1 MNNVIEATEQVVN
14 IYRDNSKSQVIACAK
29 AGDRFVVTEVS
40 DDKQFYYSPYFE
52 GWIDAA
58 NFRVIT
64 ENSTMDAETTYVIKP
79 DSRGVV
85 DISDDDL
92 VTGDTSSV
100 QTNVGTLRAPDILGV
115 FAMPY
120 QFMPTVDRRVSDSGG
135 ADKDGVGRKYM
146 DKIFARANLVYLTPG
161 RQEFM
166 PGASQSRKDSVLGG
180 LTGLALGREPDLSE
194 SGILEGEGRYYS
206 LDPQFS
212 EYFRYVDV
220 ACAATANL
228 IGIGDQRITIGDNT
242 NVKIKDI
249 SWQKALSSNY
259 KGLFGL
265 KDNIVF
271 YMDGFNQVTEGFS
284 NSTRESSLES
294 QVNGFSDTVKEINY
308 IMNNNVK
315 GGTLDKLTGGDSY
328 YDTMSTIQ
336 STVDNFTSGQGVLG
350 AILGNATTVLSGG
363 KLVFPELW
371 SDSDYDRSYSID
383 IKLRSPDADDV
394 SIFLN
399 IIVPY
404 IHLMALTAPR
414 DMDGLANSNGYV
426 APFLVR
432 AFSRSMFSIDMG
444 IITDLS
450 ITKGGEG
457 NWTTGSGLPTSVDV
471 SLTIKDLYKSMYM
484 TKATLNRND
493 SFFTKFIA
501 NDAEMEELMTLAG
514 VQTQGISSER
524 RWDILSAALGQGT
537 RGVVRTPINK
547 IREDISTFLMSRGLY

>member
-1 MNNVIEATEQVVN
+1 M
-14 IYRDNSKSQVIACAK
+14 
-29 AGDRFVVTEVS
+29 
-40 DDKQFYYSPYFE
+40 
-52 GWIDAA
+52 
-58 NFRVIT
+58 
-64 ENSTMDAETTYVIKP
+64 
-79 DSRGVV
+79 
-85 DISDDDL
+85 
-92 VTGDTSSV
+92 
-100 QTNVGTLRAPDILGV
+100 
-115 FAMPY
+115 
-120 QFMPTVDRRVSDSGG
+120 
-135 ADKDGVGRKYM
+135 
-146 DKIFARANLVYLTPG
+146 
-161 RQEFM
+161 
-166 PGASQSRKDSVLGG
+166 
-180 LTGLALGREPDLSE
+180 
-194 SGILEGEGRYYS
+194 
-206 LDPQFS
+206 
-212 EYFRYVDV
+212 
-220 ACAATANL
+220 
-228 IGIGDQRITIGDNT
+228 
-242 NVKIKDI
+242 
-249 SWQKALSSNY
+249 
-259 KGLFGL
+259 
-265 KDNIVF
+265 
-271 YMDGFNQVTEGFS
+271 
-284 NSTRESSLES
+284 
-294 QVNGFSDTVKEINY
+294 
-308 IMNNNVK
+308 
-315 GGTLDKLTGGDSY
+315 
-328 YDTMSTIQ
+328 
-336 STVDNFTSGQGVLG
+336 
-350 AILGNATTVLSGG
+350 
-363 KLVFPELW
+363 VFPELW

-432 AFSRSMFSIDMG
+432 AFSISMFSIDMG

-514 VQTQGISSER
+514 VQTQGISLER